1 MKRLFS
7 ERACGIWAIA
17 LSLAAVA
24 HRLLLAAHQF
34 ILATDTGTLALM
46 ALDILRGER
55 PLFLYGFSYS
65 GAPLAYLTALAF
77 RLFGVSL
84 APLVPPT
91 ALLAGLWV
99 WLSWRLFQRLAG
111 PRAGLAAALLYAF
124 PDRLTSWYAH
134 TPDSSYG
141 GFLALGTLI
150 LWLAVEIEARDLRG
164 GRLAAWMALLGT
176 AGGLAFWTNALIAP
190 YLLAAGI
197 PLLVHFRRHRFH
209 PRLLAAGLAG
219 ACGFLLAASP
229 VLVLAIRRTA
239 HAETLDWR
247 LDGAWIAASYRIMVT
262 EGLPNFFE
270 WITDGHRAVLMA
282 SWLFVAAGVATGLWT
297 WARAWRHAPRW
308 RAALPPALMALFLA
322 GYLPHTMAH
331 LSAARYL
338 LPFWTM
344 FLACA
349 AVVPMGSAS
358 RRLRVAAGLLLA
370 VWVGWNIHGSV
381 ALSRLAAP
389 DRAARLARRAT
400 LAATVGKLGAHH
412 ATLLGDYYF
421 QTEANGLSFLARGR
435 PGFVGAGKERDLPAA
450 QAAEREPVRIYLCQQ
465 STLSAAQ
472 DSLRALG
479 AAWRETPIDATVT
492 LLHDLRPPPRARQPV
507 PLGSATV
514 TPGPGLTGVPAHL
527 TDNSQRTVVQGDRD
541 RRSSFTLDL
550 GRERNLCGLELI
562 PADASSLTL
571 PTHGS
576 VALSTDGAVF
586 RTVVPWK
593 GRLPVAYAAG
603 DGVYLGGGQ
612 GRLEFSFPPRPARY
626 VRFTGASPAGRLLD
640 IPRSEA
646 YRGPDEWMVSE
657 VRVYESAAAWPAA
670 TDREV
675 RELAAYLDELG
686 VWFTACDRWLAPRLL
701 ARQPADATPCAFP
714 LFERP
719 GHLQGDGGEAPFWRF
734 RPAPGTALV
743 VAAELADEQAARLR
757 QALGRGEPWYF
768 SEHGAYASFV
778 FLPTLPPEPPSL
790 VWDGA
795 MLIFE

>member
-1 MKRLFS
+1 MNRLFS
-7 ERACGIWAIA
+7 ARACGIWAIA

-34 ILATDTGTLALM
+34 ILTTDTGTLALM
-46 ALDILRGER
+46 ALDILKGER

-84 APLVPPT
+84 TTLVLPT

-99 WLSWRLFQRLAG
+99 WFSWRLFQRLAG
-111 PRAGLAAALLYAF
+111 PRAGLAAALLCAF
-124 PDRLTSWYAH
+124 PDRLTSWYTH
-134 TPDSSYG
+134 TPYNSYG
-141 GFLALGTLI
+141 AFLALGTLI

-176 AGGLAFWTNALIAP
+176 AGGLAFWSNALIAP

-209 PRLLAAGLAG
+209 PRLLAACLPG
-219 ACGFLLAASP
+219 ACAFLLAASP
-229 VLVLAIRRTA
+229 VLMLAVRRTA
-239 HAETLDWR
+239 PAETLAWR

-270 WITDGHRAVLMA
+270 WFTDGHRAVQRA
-282 SWLFVAAGVATGLWT
+282 GWLFVAAGVATGLWT

-322 GYLPHTMAH
+322 GYLPHAMAH
-331 LSAARYL
+331 LPMPRYL

-349 AVVPMGSAS
+349 AAVPMGSAS
-358 RRLRVAAGLLLA
+358 RWLRAAAGLLLA
-370 VWVGWNIHGSV
+370 VWVGWNLHGAV
-381 ALSRLAAP
+381 ALCRLGTP
-389 DRAARLARRAT
+389 DHDARLARRAT
-400 LAATVGKLGAHH
+400 LAAAVGKLGAHH

-421 QTEANGLSFLARGR
+421 QSEANGMSFLTRR
-435 PGFVGAGKERDLPAA
+435 SPGFVAAGKERDQPAA
-450 QAAEREPVRIYLCQQ
+450 RAAEREPVRIYLCQQ
-465 STLSAAQ
+465 STLPAAR

-479 AAWRETPIDATVT
+479 ATWRETPIDATVT

-507 PLGSATV
+507 PLRGTAV
-514 TPGPGLTGVPAHL
+514 TSSPGLTGSPAHL
-527 TDNSQRTVVQGDRD
+527 TDGSQRTVVRGDCGW
-541 RRSSFTLDL
+541 RRSFTLDL

-571 PTHGS
+571 PTHGE

-612 GRLEFSFPPRPARY
+612 GRLEFTFPPRPARY

-640 IPRSEA
+640 IPRGEA
-646 YRGPDEWMVSE
+646 HRGPAEWMVSE
-657 VRVYESAAAWPAA
+657 ARVYESAASRPAA

-675 RELAAYLDELG
+675 RELADYLDEMG

-719 GHLQGDGGEAPFWRF
+719 GHLQGDGGEAPFWHF

-778 FLPTLPPEPPSL
+778 FLPTLPPAPPSL

>member
-1 MKRLFS
+1 MNRLFS
-7 ERACGIWAIA
+7 ARACGIWAIA

-34 ILATDTGTLALM
+34 ILTTDTGTLALM
-46 ALDILRGER
+46 SLDILRGER

-84 APLVPPT
+84 TTLVLPT

-111 PRAGLAAALLYAF
+111 PRAGLAVALICAF
-124 PDRLTSWYAH
+124 PDRLTSWYTH

-141 GFLALGTLI
+141 AFLALGTLI

-176 AGGLAFWTNALIAP
+176 AGGLAFWSNALIAP

-209 PRLLAAGLAG
+209 LRLLAACLPG
-219 ACGFLLAASP
+219 ACAFLLAASP
-229 VLVLAIRRTA
+229 VLMLAVRRTA
-239 HAETLDWR
+239 PAETLAWR

-270 WITDGHRAVLMA
+270 WFTDGHRAVQRA
-282 SWLFVAAGVATGLWT
+282 GWLFVAAGVATGLWT

-322 GYLPHTMAH
+322 GYLPHAMAH
-331 LSAARYL
+331 LPMPRYL

-349 AVVPMGSAS
+349 AAVPMGSAS
-358 RRLRVAAGLLLA
+358 RWLRAAAGLLLA
-370 VWVGWNIHGSV
+370 VWVGWNLHGAV
-381 ALSRLAAP
+381 ALCRLGTP
-389 DRAARLARRAT
+389 DHDARLARRAT
-400 LAATVGKLGAHH
+400 LAAAVGKLGAHH

-421 QTEANGLSFLARGR
+421 QSEANGMSFLTRR
-435 PGFVGAGKERDLPAA
+435 SPGFVAAGKERDQPAA
-450 QAAEREPVRIYLCQQ
+450 RAAEREPVRIYLCQQ
-465 STLSAAQ
+465 STLPAAR

-479 AAWRETPIDATVT
+479 ATWRETPIDATVT

-507 PLGSATV
+507 PLRGTAV
-514 TPGPGLTGVPAHL
+514 TSSPGLTGSPAHL
-527 TDNSQRTVVQGDRD
+527 TDGSQRTVVRGDCGW
-541 RRSSFTLDL
+541 RRSFTLDL

-571 PTHGS
+571 PTHGE

-612 GRLEFSFPPRPARY
+612 GRLEFAFSPRPARY

-640 IPRSEA
+640 IPRGEA
-646 YRGPDEWMVSE
+646 HRGPAEWMVSE
-657 VRVYESAAAWPAA
+657 ARVYESAASRPAA

-675 RELAAYLDELG
+675 RELAD
-686 VWFTACDRWLAPRLL
+686 
-701 ARQPADATPCAFP
+701 
-714 LFERP
+714 
-719 GHLQGDGGEAPFWRF
+719 
-734 RPAPGTALV
+734 
-743 VAAELADEQAARLR
+743 
-757 QALGRGEPWYF
+757 
-768 SEHGAYASFV
+768 
-778 FLPTLPPEPPSL
+778 
-790 VWDGA
+790 
-795 MLIFE
+795 